1 MALTEFGTGRQER
14 LSTWC
19 SSDPIQARPQQSK
32 FLCILL
38 PLPRSGLV
46 TKLPKRRIWNDTY
59 VILRFSTPLNF
70 TMSYLLLE
78 NVGFTRG
85 LGERTPAGVMIGSH
99 RSYVVFML
107 VLVVY
112 IRGQQG
118 TQRKFRVSHVRRSR
132 VSLTFIPKER

>member
-1 MALTEFGTGRQER
+1 
-14 LSTWC
+14 
-19 SSDPIQARPQQSK
+19 
-32 FLCILL
+32 
-38 PLPRSGLV
+38 
-46 TKLPKRRIWNDTY
+46 
-59 VILRFSTPLNF
+59 
-70 TMSYLLLE
+70 MSYLLLE

-132 VSLTFIPKER
+132 VSLTFQKKDNVFLSVGMR